1 MLLLQFGEVLTLPV
15 VVLVCLLA
23 QPRLQFAMA
32 EDGLLPQVFGRID
45 PVTGNLWSGTL
56 ISGVVMTL
64 VAAVVPFDYLDSLIS
79 AGILVA
85 FSISDSCVIL
95 MRRESPPDK
104 PFLLERLLMLFH
116 VLSFVAGLLLTYC
129 WRGPFGRVCCGLSC
143 VATIGTVI
151 RIAVKCPTCLAYGGI
166 HAPKLTELIVESGIP
181 NTDELMTAS
190 FKMPMVP
197 YLPCLAAFVNWYL
210 VAQLD
215 MGGLA
220 MLVGYLGLV
229 SLLYLLLS
237 PKKNVAYHQYNVVN
251 EGDDYE

>member
-1 MLLLQFGEVLTLPV
+1 MQVGEVLTLPV

-32 EDGLLPQVFGRID
+32 EDGLLPEVFGRID

-56 ISGVVMTL
+56 ISGIAMTL
-64 VAAVVPFDYLDSLIS
+64 IAAVVPFDYLDSLIS

-95 MRRESPPDK
+95 MRHESPAGK
-104 PFLLERLLMLFH
+104 PFLLEQYL
-116 VLSFVAGLLLTYC
+116 LSFHALSFTSGLLLTYC
-129 WRGPFGRVCCGLSC
+129 WQGTLGILCCVMFCL
-143 VATIGTVI
+143 ATLLTAIQ
-151 RIAVKCPTCLAYGGI
+151 IAIKCPSCSVYGGV
-166 HAPKLTELIVESGIP
+166 HAQKLTELVVESGVP
-181 NTDELMTAS
+181 LSNDSMESA
-190 FKMPMVP
+190 FKTPMVP

-215 MGGLA
+215 FAGLT

-229 SLLYLLLS
+229 SLLYLVLR
-237 PKKNVAYHQYNVVN
+237 HR
-251 EGDDYE
+251 